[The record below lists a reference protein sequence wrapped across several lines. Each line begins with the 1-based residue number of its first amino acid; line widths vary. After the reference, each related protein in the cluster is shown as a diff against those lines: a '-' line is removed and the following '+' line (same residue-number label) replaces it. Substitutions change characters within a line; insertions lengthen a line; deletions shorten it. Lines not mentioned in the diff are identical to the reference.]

1 MKFMEIGE
9 LILSLL
15 GRLVARDYFE
25 SSLFVLQKADQNHCT
40 YCLGQKRAAGQQRHP
55 PLTSHFGL
63 LEQRPAL
70 HGGTTL
76 SRAAFSLSHS

>member
-40 YCLGQKRAAGQQRHP
+40 YCLGQNRAAGQQRHP
-55 PLTSHFGL
+55 PTSDFSFWAV
-63 LEQRPAL
+63 RAKASPA
-70 HGGTTL
+70 
-76 SRAAFSLSHS
+76 RREDVE